1 MYIIEMHY
9 AKRAFAQIIIE
20 KEDSSKTYEQLIQHR
35 VIINHAGDINVENC
49 KWCAIQRRSELLR
62 ERRQNYGYNP
72 SVVR

>member
-20 KEDSSKTYEQLIQHR
+20 KEDTTKNYEDFANYRL
-35 VIINHAGDINVENC
+35 IINHAGDVSEATC
-49 KWCAIQRRSELLR
+49 KWCAIQRRAELIR